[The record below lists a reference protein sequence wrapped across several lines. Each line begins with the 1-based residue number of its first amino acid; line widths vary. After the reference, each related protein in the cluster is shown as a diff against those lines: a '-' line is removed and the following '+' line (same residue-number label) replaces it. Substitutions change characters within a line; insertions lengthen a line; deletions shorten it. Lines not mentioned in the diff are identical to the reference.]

1 MLWPDHCV
9 QGTRGAEIHDDI
21 QAALH
26 MRQKA
31 GTPVSYV
38 LKGTDARVDSYSAF
52 ACADYLQFTNMASI
66 LHRAHIHTVV
76 VCGLATDYCVRATA
90 VDAAKFGFHTYVL
103 RDCTRGVDPSTT
115 AEAEQVMSWYQ
126 VSLCTW

>member
-1 MLWPDHCV
+1 MDC
-9 QGTRGAEIHDDI
+9 
-21 QAALH
+21 
-26 MRQKA
+26 
-31 GTPVSYV
+31 
-38 LKGTDARVDSYSAF
+38 YSGF
-52 ACADYLQFTNMASI
+52 ACADYTQFTSMASI
-66 LHRAHIHTVV
+66 LHRANIHSVV
-76 VCGLATDYCVRATA
+76 LCGLATDYCVRATA